1 MANMG
6 LEHIYSHSRF
16 GDFNYDK
23 KEDCDWVIEAP
34 ETKRVRL
41 RFVTFEVEH
50 ESDCSYD
57 YVEVYDG
64 YEDSAPNLGRY
75 CGNKVSVDKF
85 CPKTNFSWNFC
96 QPTDPSG
103 LPIVGRVITASI
115 PFGRYDP

>member
-6 LEHIYSHSRF
+6 LEHIYSHAKF

-34 ETKRVRL
+34 ESKRVRL

-50 ESDCSYD
+50 EADCTYD

-64 YEDSAPNLGRY
+64 YDDSSHNMGRY
-75 CGNKVSVDKF
+75 CGNKVSNWPLINSFND
-85 CPKTNFSWNFC
+85 S
-96 QPTDPSG
+96 
-103 LPIVGRVITASI
+103 
-115 PFGRYDP
+115 